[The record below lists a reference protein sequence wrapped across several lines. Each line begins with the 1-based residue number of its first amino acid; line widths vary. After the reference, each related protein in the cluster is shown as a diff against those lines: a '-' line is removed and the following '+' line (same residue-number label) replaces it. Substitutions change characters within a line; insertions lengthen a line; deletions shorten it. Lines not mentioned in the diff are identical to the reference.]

1 MYDIEKYVLLF
12 FIYAFLGW
20 IMEVIGKLIQQK
32 KFINRGFL
40 IGPYCPIYG
49 HGAILITILLSRYK
63 ANPFILFFMAIL
75 ICSILEYATS
85 YFMEKIFHARWWDY
99 SQYKF
104 NINGRICLR
113 TMIPFGI
120 LGCFIIYISN
130 PLFLEIIEK
139 IPQSI
144 LLVLCI
150 FLVSIFI
157 IDNLISFNIIRNVQ
171 TTGKKIKDN
180 TEEITQKVKEIL
192 IKRSIL
198 HRRLIQAFPNMKIR
212 IKQKIK
218 QRNNRKE
225 NQE

>member
-99 SQYKF
+99 SQY
-104 NINGRICLR
+104 L
-113 TMIPFGI
+113 
-120 LGCFIIYISN
+120 S
-130 PLFLEIIEK
+130 
-139 IPQSI
+139 
-144 LLVLCI
+144 
-150 FLVSIFI
+150 
-157 IDNLISFNIIRNVQ
+157 LIHI
-171 TTGKKIKDN
+171 
-180 TEEITQKVKEIL
+180 
-192 IKRSIL
+192 
-198 HRRLIQAFPNMKIR
+198 
-212 IKQKIK
+212 
-218 QRNNRKE
+218 
-225 NQE
+225 